1 MWLTPRAKRV
11 SAQSVGQ
18 AQSEGLAMSMRGQ
31 ASRPSQASQQDG
43 SQIDLTPMLDVVF
56 IMLIF
61 FIVTTVFVKEAGIEV
76 NKPEASEA
84 FRPKNANIFIAVTE
98 DGDVWL
104 DKRQVDPDSIRANV
118 ERLLTEQPTDYVIIQ
133 ADVKAKHGLVVKIMD
148 QVKDA
153 GIDKISV
160 ASRS

>member
-1 MWLTPRAKRV
+1 M
-11 SAQSVGQ
+11 
-18 AQSEGLAMSMRGQ
+18 
-31 ASRPSQASQQDG
+31 
-43 SQIDLTPMLDVVF
+43 TPMLDIVF

-84 FRPKNANIFIAVTE
+84 FMPKNANIFIAVTE

-104 DKRQVDPDSIRANV
+104 DKRQVAADSVRANV

-133 ADVKAKHGLVVKIMD
+133 ADVKAKHGLVVEIMD

-153 GIDKISV
+153 GIDKISI
-160 ASRS
+160 ATRG